1 MSKDSTRNTDGLQP
15 GVIRRKVGNLEVTAL
30 LDGYGQADKS
40 LIIGYEEERARQIRK
55 KAFLPETGP
64 MALPVSTYLIK
75 TATDLVL
82 VDAGASEDW
91 NPNMGKLSDMLIL
104 AGYQPQQITKLLL
117 THMHPDH
124 VLGSITNTGEAFFPN
139 AELIV
144 SETEYNFWKN
154 DTHLTPERK
163 AVFDTARTTLK
174 AYNDRLNL
182 FRNNQEITTEI
193 QSIPLPGHT
202 PGHTGYLLSSENE
215 SLLIAGDIVHLCA
228 LQFAEPDWAVV
239 FDADKTQ
246 AIETRKKILDQSA
259 TDRQL
264 ITGMHMPFP
273 GFGYVER
280 DGTGYRFTPAE
291 WQYF

>member
-1 MSKDSTRNTDGLQP
+1 MSQDTTISTNGLQS
-15 GVIRRKVGNLEVTAL
+15 GVIRRKIGNLEVTAL

-40 LIIGYEEERARQIRK
+40 LIIGYDDERARELRK

-64 MALPVSTYLIK
+64 MTMPVSTYLIK
-75 TATDLVL
+75 TATDLIL

-91 NPNMGKLSDMLIL
+91 NPNMGRLSEMLAI
-104 AGYQPQQITKLLL
+104 AGYQPEQITKLLL

-124 VLGSITNTGEAFFPN
+124 ILGSITATGEACFQN
-139 AELIV
+139 AELIL
-144 SETEYNFWKN
+144 SETEYNFWQI
-154 DTHLTPERK
+154 DAFVTPERK
-163 AVFDTARTTLK
+163 AVFDMARTTLN
-174 AYNDRLNL
+174 AYKDRMQLING
-182 FRNNQEITTEI
+182 NQEVTAEI
-193 QSIPLPGHT
+193 RSVPLPGHT
-202 PGHTGYLLSSENE
+202 PGHTGYMVASDNN
-215 SLLIAGDIVHLCA
+215 SLLIAGDIAHLTA

-239 FDADKTQ
+239 FDADKNQ

-264 ITGMHMPFP
+264 ITGMHIPFP

-280 DGTGYRFTPAE
+280 DGNGYRFIPAE